1 MNPAL
6 HRTAALLERLIEV
19 LGLCLLPFAL
29 YVVVGEFLVTALRYG
44 IGFSQNWL
52 NESVLAANAVIFLL
66 GASWALQHDQH
77 VRVDVFSRR
86 FSPRGRAIAEL
97 LGLSVFLLP
106 VGLLI
111 VGISLDY
118 VAQSYRIGEHSREA
132 DGLPHLWLQKALI
145 PAGAVLLLTAGVAR
159 ALRQILILRGAGN
172 TTVEAG
178 SHAP

>member
-1 MNPAL
+1 MNHL
-6 HRTAALLERLIEV
+6 LQRTATLLERLIEAI
-19 LGLCLLPFAL
+19 GLSLLPFAL
-29 YVVVGEFLVTALRYG
+29 YVVFGEFAVTALRYG

-66 GASWALQHDQH
+66 GAAWALQHDQH

-86 FSPRGRAIAEL
+86 FSPRGRAVAEL
-97 LGLSVFLLP
+97 IGLAAFLLP
-106 VGLLI
+106 VALLI

-145 PAGAVLLLTAGVAR
+145 PTGAVLLLIAGLAR
-159 ALRQILILRGAGN
+159 ALRQILILRGAGAAS
-172 TTVEAG
+172 VESG

>member
-1 MNPAL
+1 MNRAL
-6 HRTAALLERLIEV
+6 QSTAALLERLIEGI
-19 LGLCLLPFAL
+19 GLCLLPFAL

-66 GASWALQHDQH
+66 GAAWALQHDQH
-77 VRVDVFSRR
+77 VRVDVFSRH

-97 LGLSVFLLP
+97 IGLAVFLLP

-111 VGISLDY
+111 VGISADY

-132 DGLPHLWLQKALI
+132 DGLPYLWLQKVLI
-145 PAGAVLLLTAGVAR
+145 PAGAALLLIAGLAR
-159 ALRQILILRGAGN
+159 ALRQVLLLRGVG
-172 TTVEAG
+172 TTPVEAG

>member
-1 MNPAL
+1 MNHAL
-6 HRTAALLERLIEV
+6 DRTAGLLERLIDAI
-19 LGLCLLPFAL
+19 GLCLLPFAL
-29 YVVVGEFLVTALRYG
+29 YVVIGELAVTALRYG

-52 NESVLAANAVIFLL
+52 NESVLAANAAIFLL
-66 GASWALQHDQH
+66 GAAWALQHDQH
-77 VRVDVFSRR
+77 VRVDLFSRR

-97 LGLSVFLLP
+97 IGLAVFLLP

-118 VAQSYRIGEHSREA
+118 VTQSYRIGEHSREA

-145 PAGAVLLLTAGVAR
+145 PAGAGLLLIAGLAR
-159 ALRQILILRGAGN
+159 ALRQVLILRGAGSAPI
-172 TTVEAG
+172 EAG